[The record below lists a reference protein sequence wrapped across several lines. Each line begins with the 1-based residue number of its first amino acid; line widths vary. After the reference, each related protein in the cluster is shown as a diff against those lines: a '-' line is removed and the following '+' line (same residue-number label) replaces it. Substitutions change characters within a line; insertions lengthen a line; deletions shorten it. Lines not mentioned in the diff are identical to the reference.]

1 MLLLGQN
8 IKFLRKE
15 RKLTQNDVATVAGV
29 HFNAISNY
37 ENGKFYPTADVL
49 IKICE
54 FFGVSAD
61 DILLKDLAS
70 GIESDV
76 FEPAKI
82 EKGNNVL
89 VPIEA
94 QSEYV
99 GKWSKKFIRELS
111 YVNIPGITGEA
122 RTFQVVGNAM
132 NPLLMDGDYVACTAS
147 SVKEVQTGR
156 VYVIVSEQIQ
166 MGYVQVEQDRL
177 VCIPNNKEEFQP
189 YRIPNSAIR
198 EVWEARAKVTDRI
211 LDPLAG
217 GYSPSRLRNL
227 EDFLKGKFPDLI
239 IAE

>member
-166 MGYVQVEQDRL
+166 IGYVQVEQDRL
-177 VCIPNNKEEFQP
+177 VYIPNNRDEFQP

-198 EVWEARAKVTDRI
+198 EVWEARAKITDRV

-217 GYSPSRLRNL
+217 GYSPSRLREL
-227 EDFLKGKFPDLI
+227 ENFLMGKFPDFI